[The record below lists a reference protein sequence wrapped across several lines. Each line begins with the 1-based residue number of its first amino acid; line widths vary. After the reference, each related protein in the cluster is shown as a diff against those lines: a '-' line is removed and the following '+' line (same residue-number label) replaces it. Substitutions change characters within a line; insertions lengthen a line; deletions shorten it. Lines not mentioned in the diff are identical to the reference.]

1 MPVTT
6 RSKSRLLSTAQ
17 DGGLQPPFKPSKT
30 VKHPFKSLDHAAPK
44 QLYQLDGAQPS
55 TQRTPKKSP
64 TAQDPSNQTSPQ
76 DSGKKEPLQTITKP
90 HSASPVPSNITK
102 AFWPCRECPCH
113 DGTFKDLVDNCLMCG
128 HSMFDHEPHPEDHW
142 YHRCDY
148 PSERDELV
156 TSVLQHARN
165 CAVIVIRATP
175 MVGKTTLLKLL
186 GHHIT
191 HHELDLEPV
200 YIQWESRQDR
210 NGLPYEEYLA
220 QEKITWQERNAESR
234 PCNPR
239 ARTIYLIDEAQR
251 SYEEDTLWAM
261 LKNYHNTRDGSLFV
275 LVCVYG
281 AAGTSP
287 QRETFIESQ
296 ARLMHSMQRIELR
309 PSTPGSP
316 YMLFKQ
322 EDTDA
327 MLRKFALYHKCQLDN
342 GVVEYLHRAT
352 GGHPGMLGVLLS
364 HVKTFCRETGVPVP
378 RTLSPEFLHE
388 LIVQHEDSFVE
399 WLGRWGRGVW
409 SPRCEGNVQKG
420 LRKPEY
426 SHIQLLDVK
435 KALREV
441 AIQPD
446 GLTRRQKDFDAF
458 ALCHKAGLLHTEQP
472 LVGSEDTKFTFPS
485 PLHRRVAYRRLFPGR
500 EPDAVLKDLNL
511 RQICIN
517 AIARFS
523 PGALQNRR
531 YSQSSGSW
539 GIPEAAFQ
547 DELYCCL
554 NRELHYVP
562 ILSEYSHTK
571 DGRID
576 FYISDQKWGI
586 EVLQCGSNAEID
598 KHIARFAYGGKY
610 QRWEI
615 MDDYVILNF
624 CPRAALRE
632 VKIKDEQIKSHLFHI
647 VVEPEEFTAEI
658 YTHDIQL
665 CQAWSLSEG
674 RQRASTEFYDFN
686 DAVSDTANCAAPLQ
700 DEPTQRRDGTTV
712 EMEERERRMEERE
725 REMDRRMEEREREM
739 ERRMEE
745 REREMERQME
755 GRERERERQM
765 EERERGRERQ
775 MEERERER
783 ERQMEEMRVEMEREK
798 EKIRLQREREDS
810 KEQDKPVLGRDR
822 KRKR

>member
-1 MPVTT
+1 
-6 RSKSRLLSTAQ
+6 
-17 DGGLQPPFKPSKT
+17 
-30 VKHPFKSLDHAAPK
+30 
-44 QLYQLDGAQPS
+44 
-55 TQRTPKKSP
+55 
-64 TAQDPSNQTSPQ
+64 
-76 DSGKKEPLQTITKP
+76 
-90 HSASPVPSNITK
+90 
-102 AFWPCRECPCH
+102 
-113 DGTFKDLVDNCLMCG
+113 
-128 HSMFDHEPHPEDHW
+128 
-142 YHRCDY
+142 
-148 PSERDELV
+148 
-156 TSVLQHARN
+156 
-165 CAVIVIRATP
+165 

-220 QEKITWQERNAESR
+220 QQKITWQERNAESR

-261 LKNYHNTRDGSLFV
+261 LKNYHNMRDGSLFV

-281 AAGTSP
+281 AAGISP

-342 GVVEYLHRAT
+342 RVVEYLHRAT

-364 HVKTFCRETGVPVP
+364 HVQTFCRETGVPVP

-409 SPRCEGNVQKG
+409 SPRCEGNVQKC
-420 LRKPEY
+420 LRKSEY
-426 SHIQLLDVK
+426 SHIQLLD
-435 KALREV
+435 
-441 AIQPD
+441 
-446 GLTRRQKDFDAF
+446 
-458 ALCHKAGLLHTEQP
+458 
-472 LVGSEDTKFTFPS
+472 
-485 PLHRRVAYRRLFPGR
+485 
-500 EPDAVLKDLNL
+500 
-511 RQICIN
+511 ICIN

-632 VKIKDEQIKSHLFHI
+632 VKIKG
-647 VVEPEEFTAEI
+647 VVIE
-658 YTHDIQL
+658 
-665 CQAWSLSEG
+665 
-674 RQRASTEFYDFN
+674 
-686 DAVSDTANCAAPLQ
+686 
-700 DEPTQRRDGTTV
+700 
-712 EMEERERRMEERE
+712 
-725 REMDRRMEEREREM
+725 
-739 ERRMEE
+739 
-745 REREMERQME
+745 
-755 GRERERERQM
+755 
-765 EERERGRERQ
+765 
-775 MEERERER
+775 
-783 ERQMEEMRVEMEREK
+783 
-798 EKIRLQREREDS
+798 
-810 KEQDKPVLGRDR
+810 
-822 KRKR
+822 